1 MIGRLHFV
9 SSGYLEALGARLVAG
24 RLITDAD
31 LQRDGPRVAVVSAT
45 TARAIFGPKP
55 PVGERLNIA
64 SEEWTVVGVVADIVD
79 RRLDEPPRLTAW
91 VPLWA
96 PVRDPES
103 YSIAV
108 RTSLSPMS
116 LASSVRREVARLDA
130 GVAIAHARA
139 LDAVRTD
146 SMAERRV
153 VLLLVGVFAAAALT
167 LAAIGLYGVMAYSVR
182 TQQREICIRMALG
195 AVRADVLRLVLRDG
209 LALTGTGLVL
219 GILAAAAAARL
230 LTTQLFRVESDDPL
244 VMAGTIGTVL
254 LVALAA
260 TCLPALR
267 ATRFEPNTA
276 LRSD

>member
-1 MIGRLHFV
+1 MTSRIGRLHFV

-24 RLITDAD
+24 RTLIADTD
-31 LQRDGPRVAVVSAT
+31 LQRDGPRVAVISAT
-45 TARAIFGPKP
+45 TARAIFGTKP

-79 RRLDEPPRLTAW
+79 RRLDEPARLAAW

-130 GVAIAHARA
+130 GVAIANARA

-195 AVRADVLRLVLRDG
+195 AVRADVMRHVLRDG
-209 LALTGTGLVL
+209 LALTGYRPGPRDSCRSR
-219 GILAAAAAARL
+219 GSAAADDAALSRA
-230 LTTQLFRVESDDPL
+230 
-244 VMAGTIGTVL
+244 
-254 LVALAA
+254 
-260 TCLPALR
+260 R
-267 ATRFEPNTA
+267 ATIHW
-276 LRSD
+276 

>member
-1 MIGRLHFV
+1 MI
-9 SSGYLEALGARLVAG
+9 
-24 RLITDAD
+24 
-31 LQRDGPRVAVVSAT
+31 
-45 TARAIFGPKP
+45 
-55 PVGERLNIA
+55 
-64 SEEWTVVGVVADIVD
+64 GVVADIVD
-79 RRLDEPPRLTAW
+79 RRPDEPVRLAAW

-103 YSIAV
+103 YAIAV

-153 VLLLVGVFAAAALT
+153 VVLLVGVFAAAALT

-195 AVRADVLRLVLRDG
+195 ALRADVLRHVLRDG
-209 LALTGTGLVL
+209 LALTGTGLSS
-219 GILAAAAAARL
+219 GSRSRSRGSAAA
-230 LTTQLFRVESDDPL
+230 DDPSPSSGERRSISDGGNDRDG
-244 VMAGTIGTVL
+244 VTGGARRHVP
-254 LVALAA
+254 AR
-260 TCLPALR
+260 PPRHALR
-267 ATRFEPNTA
+267 AEHSAAKRLTR
-276 LRSD
+276 RRRRRRQD